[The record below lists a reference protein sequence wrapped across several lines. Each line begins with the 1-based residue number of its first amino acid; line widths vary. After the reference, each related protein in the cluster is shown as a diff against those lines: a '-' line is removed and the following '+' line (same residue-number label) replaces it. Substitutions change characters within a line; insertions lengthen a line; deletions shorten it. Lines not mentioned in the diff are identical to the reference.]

1 MATPNKIENG
11 LGALAAPGRVSLD
24 KDGKITSASILSV
37 NSFLEDTAK
46 RVSGHLSFGDGTVY
60 SRSGNIDGQW
70 VELKTPTVA
79 DTEIT
84 VYHSLGRV
92 PIGYLVLAQ
101 NKAGSLYTSQY
112 ASWSTSATAF
122 KCNVASVLF
131 TIILL

>member
-1 MATPNKIENG
+1 MATPRKIENG
-11 LGALAAPGRVSLD
+11 LGAIAAPGRVSLD
-24 KDGKITSASILSV
+24 KDGKLTNASILSV
-37 NSFLEDTAK
+37 NAFLEDMAK
-46 RVSGHLSFGDGTVY
+46 RVSGHLSIGDGTIY
-60 SRSGNIDGQW
+60 SRSGNLDGQW
-70 VELKTPTVA
+70 VELTTPTTP

-122 KCNVASVLF
+122 KCNVATVLF
-131 TIILL
+131 TIILI